1 MADRSRS
8 VFITSAG
15 MALTAAALAP
25 PLRAQTL
32 QKVRVAGVI
41 SDLFGEPWYAKE
53 SGIFARAG
61 FDLDVSPMINAGAV
75 AAGIGGGSLE
85 MGVGDLISGVRAINA
100 GVPIVIIAGS
110 ALQVSSE
117 NSSFLA
123 VPKDS
128 PIRGPKDMIGKTIAV
143 PTLVGL
149 ATSSL
154 RAWLPMNG
162 VPLESVKI
170 VEFPQ
175 SGQVAAMQKGSI
187 DIGLLSEPFI
197 TMARGDIRDV
207 GDPLDAI
214 AKEFLVS
221 VWYASKSW
229 IESDRERSRKI
240 VAAIYDTARW
250 ANTHR
255 PETFAILV
263 RDAKLDAER
272 VKGMG
277 RVTFA
282 TSLTPALMQPVLNTG
297 TAMKIFDHQLDAN
310 ALITRV

>member
-1 MADRSRS
+1 MANRSRS
-8 VFITSAG
+8 IFLSGAG
-15 MALTAAALAP
+15 TALAAAALAHP
-25 PLRAQTL
+25 AHAQTL
-32 QKVRVAGVI
+32 QKVRTAGVI

-53 SGIFARAG
+53 SGIFAKAG

-85 MGVGDLISGVRAINA
+85 MGVGDLISGVRAIEA
-100 GVPIVIIAGS
+100 GVPIAIIAGS

-128 PIRGPKDMIGKTIAV
+128 PIRGPKEMVGKTIAV

-187 DIGLLSEPFI
+187 DVGLLSEPFI

-229 IESDRERSRKI
+229 IESDRNRARKI

-263 RDAKLDAER
+263 RDAKLDGDK

-282 TSLTPALMQPVLNTG
+282 TALTPALMQPVLNTG

>member
-8 VFITSAG
+8 VFIASTGSA
-15 MALTAAALAP
+15 LLAAALAP
-25 PLRAQTL
+25 PARAQTL

-53 SGIFARAG
+53 SGIFAKAG

-75 AAGIGGGSLE
+75 AAAIGGGSLE
-85 MGVGDLISGVRAINA
+85 MGVGDLISGVRAVEA

-187 DIGLLSEPFI
+187 DVGLLSEPFI
-197 TMARGDIRDV
+197 TMSRADIRNV

-229 IESDRERSRKI
+229 IENDRDRARKI

-263 RDAKLDAER
+263 RDAKLDADK

-297 TAMKIFDHQLDAN
+297 TAMKIFDHPLDAN
-310 ALITRV
+310 ALITRL